1 MRIAAM
7 PIEAP
12 PLKIEEIEGFA
23 FEDDDEVLAEEKL
36 EDEVLAELDLQAQPQ
51 ELAPPPPPSP
61 PAAKQPAPNWIIYS
75 FIYEVNFPRF
85 QKIASIFLATGPQY
99 PRGGGPEGSSLV
111 QFWWPEGR
119 DGFHGVPGPWHGR
132 WSVNLHGPGEL
143 MIQFNGKHGPTRPLH
158 GVLLH
163 GNGIEFKGLDYQ
175 ARPIGAKLYSV
186 QCLVGD
192 GELHAR
198 AA

>member
-1 MRIAAM
+1 M
-7 PIEAP
+7 PIEGP
-12 PLKIEEIEGFA
+12 PLKIEELEGFA
-23 FEDDDEVLAEEKL
+23 FEDDDEVLAEL

-61 PAAKQPAPNWIIYS
+61 PAAKQPAPNWTIYG
-75 FIYEVNFPRF
+75 FIYEVKFPRF

-119 DGFHGVPGPWHGR
+119 DGFHGRSSRPMAR
-132 WSVNLHGPGEL
+132 AMERE
-143 MIQFNGKHGPTRPLH
+143 PTWTWRIDDPFQRQAWPYSPPSRRASPRQWDR
-158 GVLLH
+158 VQR
-163 GNGIEFKGLDYQ
+163 FGLSSEAHRRQ
-175 ARPIGAKLYSV
+175 VV